1 MAITGHVRLLLFK
14 TTRRTPSTRA
24 SIAMDG
30 GVADTACYMYTQTV
44 NRREARERV
53 WPRFATVDP

>member
-1 MAITGHVRLLLFK
+1 MFCLLLFK